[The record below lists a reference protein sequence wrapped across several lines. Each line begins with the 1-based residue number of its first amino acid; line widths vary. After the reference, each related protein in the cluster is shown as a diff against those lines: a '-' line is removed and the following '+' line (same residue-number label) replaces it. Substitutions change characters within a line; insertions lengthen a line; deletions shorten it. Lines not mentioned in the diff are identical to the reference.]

1 MTRPV
6 QGIQSITMQYLC
18 MMTDDKTYPGD
29 DFEKYRNRESLG
41 CAPGTNTMLQFNY
54 TSETNSWG
62 KRLGE
67 WLPEAGKEELD
78 ESDQK
83 VQTPSFKRNKCQ
95 GYKVQQG
102 I

>member
-1 MTRPV
+1 MYR
-6 QGIQSITMQYLC
+6 GKSGCIT
-18 MMTDDKTYPGD
+18 
-29 DFEKYRNRESLG
+29 
-41 CAPGTNTMLQFNY
+41 GTNIVLQINY

-83 VQTPSFKRNKCQ
+83 VQTPS
-95 GYKVQQG
+95 YKINRSWGGHV
-102 I
+102 